1 MRPLIISAL
10 AATLIGCTSSA
21 PQQAQQASLYSATDA
36 PQMDSNT
43 GANAEKVIHAKTEHP
58 RHRRNANS
66 GTKIAKVSVPKMDT
80 SSRVQPDDKSST
92 SINAQS
98 TTAPKTQTQQTAQP
112 IDKSGTSIN
121 AQSTAAAKTQT
132 QQTVQPVDKSGTSFN
147 AQSTAAAKTQTQ
159 QTAQPVDKSSTSFNA
174 QSTAAAKTQTQQTVQ
189 PVDKSG
195 TSINAQSTAAA
206 KTQTQQTVQP
216 VDKSS
221 TSFNAQ
227 STAAAKTQTQQTTQ
241 PDSKSDAVL
250 TKAMSA
256 IAAKMQNSASVELV
270 EMKRA
275 EKNAPGK
282 SIDTICGYVRGKS
295 ASGLDTGDRPFLYL
309 VQEDKAYIGLYDIVT
324 SPYHNL
330 CDK

>member
-43 GANAEKVIHAKTEHP
+43 RANAEKVIHAKTEHP

-112 IDKSGTSIN
+112 IDKSG
-121 AQSTAAAKTQT
+121 
-132 QQTVQPVDKSGTSFN
+132 
-147 AQSTAAAKTQTQ
+147 
-159 QTAQPVDKSSTSFNA
+159 
-174 QSTAAAKTQTQQTVQ
+174 
-189 PVDKSG
+189 
-195 TSINAQSTAAA
+195 
-206 KTQTQQTVQP
+206 
-216 VDKSS
+216 